1 MNYDAKRL
9 LIDANDN
16 ELSVRKQCAL
26 LGLHRSNY
34 YYEPVPIPEEQL
46 VLMNAIDEIYTK
58 HPFYGARRMIVAL
71 HRKGLFVG
79 RKKIGTIMKEMG
91 LEAIYPKRNM
101 SKHNPEHKVYP
112 YLLEDY
118 VITRP
123 GEVWSSDITY
133 IRISKGFV
141 YVVAIID
148 WHSRYVLSWR
158 MSTSLDIDFCI
169 DALIDALGQAH
180 PTIFNTDQ
188 GSQFTSTIFTDE
200 LNKRGIRIS
209 MDGRGRTLDNVFV
222 ERLWRSVHMRMCI
235 LKTMN
240 QYVMPVKD

>member
-1 MNYDAKRL
+1 
-9 LIDANDN
+9 
-16 ELSVRKQCAL
+16 
-26 LGLHRSNY
+26 
-34 YYEPVPIPEEQL
+34 
-46 VLMNAIDEIYTK
+46 MNAIDEIYTE
-58 HPFYGARRMIVAL
+58 HPYYGARRMMVTL
-71 HRKGLFVG
+71 TLKGFLVG

-101 SKHNPEHKVYP
+101 SSHNPEHKIYP
-112 YLLEDY
+112 YLLKDY

-141 YVVAIID
+141 YVVAIIG

-158 MSTSLDIDFCI
+158 MSTSLDVDFCI
-169 DALIDALGQAH
+169 DALIDALEQGY
-180 PTIFNTDQ
+180 PVIFNTDQ

-209 MDGRGRTLDNVFV
+209 MDGRGRALDNVFV
-222 ERLWRSVHMRMCI
+222 ERLWRSVKYEDVYIKDYESVRDAYEG
-235 LKTMN
+235 LKRYFLFYNTKRPHQSLGYRTPEDVHYN
-240 QYVMPVKD
+240 GRHDE